1 MKGEPMIGELKKVI
15 YYKVDGIEFRAI
27 KQGYILNTPIYSVA
41 VIENNLRGYEVG
53 VITEKML
60 KNKIKNK
67 TYKFVKAL

>member
-1 MKGEPMIGELKKVI
+1 MKGETMIGELKKVI

-53 VITEKML
+53 VSR
-60 KNKIKNK
+60 
-67 TYKFVKAL
+67 

>member
-1 MKGEPMIGELKKVI
+1 MKGDLKKVI

-27 KQGYILNTPIYSVA
+27 KQGYIFNIPIYSVA

-53 VITEKML
+53 IITEQVL

>member
-1 MKGEPMIGELKKVI
+1 MKGDLKKVI
-15 YYKVDGIEFRAI
+15 YYKVDGIEFRATRLGNI
-27 KQGYILNTPIYSVA
+27 FNTPIYGVA

-53 VITEKML
+53 VITEEVL

>member
-1 MKGEPMIGELKKVI
+1 MIGDLKKVI

-27 KQGYILNTPIYSVA
+27 RQGNFFNVPIYSVA

-53 VITEKML
+53 VISEEAL
-60 KNKIKNK
+60 KNLIKNK

>member
-1 MKGEPMIGELKKVI
+1 MIGDLKEVI

-27 KQGYILNTPIYSVA
+27 KQGYIFNIPIYGVS

-53 VITEKML
+53 VITEEVL
-60 KNKIKNK
+60 KNLIKNK

>member
-1 MKGEPMIGELKKVI
+1 MKGDLKKVI

-27 KQGYILNTPIYSVA
+27 KQGYIFNIPIYSVD

-53 VITEKML
+53 IITEQVL